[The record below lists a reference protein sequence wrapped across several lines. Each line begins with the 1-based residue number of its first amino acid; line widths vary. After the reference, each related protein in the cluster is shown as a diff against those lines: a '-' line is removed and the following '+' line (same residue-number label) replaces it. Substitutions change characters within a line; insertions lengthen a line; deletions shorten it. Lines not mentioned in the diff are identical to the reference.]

1 MKIIKIV
8 LCFFIILSFASC
20 GKSEFM
26 NLYAFTENYN
36 EVSESKINLTD
47 FYFQNP
53 QNFSYTA
60 VLGSSDNEVLLT
72 LKSEKSDIIEEIEV
86 SVVKSKTKSPDNIQI
101 ELFREILNNVLKA
114 YCNYDDNKIKDIITS
129 FKLDDY
135 QTYIKQ
141 GELTLK
147 KENFYFVY
155 YSTELISQ
163 VKIYNTYLH
172 KIEPTEK
179 PVSKPYYGEDFI
191 VKEKTP

>member
-101 ELFREILNNVLKA
+101 ELFMEILNNVLKA

-163 VKIYNTYLH
+163 LKIYNTYLH

>member
-36 EVSESKINLTD
+36 EVSEIKINLTD

>member
-26 NLYAFTENYN
+26 NLYAFTENNN

-163 VKIYNTYLH
+163 LKIYNTYLH

>member
-1 MKIIKIV
+1 M
-8 LCFFIILSFASC
+8 
-20 GKSEFM
+20 
-26 NLYAFTENYN
+26 
-36 EVSESKINLTD
+36 
-47 FYFQNP
+47 
-53 QNFSYTA
+53 
-60 VLGSSDNEVLLT
+60 LLT
-72 LKSEKSDIIEEIEV
+72 LKSEKSDIIEEIEL

>member
-101 ELFREILNNVLKA
+101 ELFMEILNNVLKA

>member
-53 QNFSYTA
+53 RNFSYTA

>member
-135 QTYIKQ
+135 QTFIKQ